1 MRWHGTAGAMI
12 FSDEYLIEK
21 PYQPENCRLLPG
33 AGNAQGLEWLK
44 KVLKMEREKLALKL
58 DARQIEGKMMMGGV
72 VGGKENRAVGLGVG
86 GAAPRK
92 GG

>member
-1 MRWHGTAGAMI
+1 MI

-21 PYQPENCRLLPG
+21 PYLPENCRLLPG
-33 AGNAQGLEWLK
+33 AGSVQGLERLR
-44 KVLKMEREKLALKL
+44 KVLKLEKERLTPKS
-58 DARQIEGKMMMGGV
+58 DARQIEGKMMGGV

-86 GAAPRK
+86 GAGPRK